1 MRITIATA
9 SVLALAIACWRG
21 QAREPLDQ
29 QRMAYKDGTTAEA
42 LDSEIITPN
51 EIALGDSVFNGPDG
65 SGICATCHGRNGVGI
80 PGAAP
85 SLSDSEWINGDG
97 SIGFIKGMIFQGV
110 PHPLRHPLPMP
121 GFGHTLTDRQW
132 QAVAAYVY
140 ALSHGGLPAS
150 LHGPIR

>member
-97 SIGFIKGMIFQGV
+97 SIGFMSRIPSGTHSRCLDSVI
-110 PHPLRHPLPMP
+110 R
-121 GFGHTLTDRQW
+121 
-132 QAVAAYVY
+132 
-140 ALSHGGLPAS
+140 S
-150 LHGPIR
+150 PIGNGRRSRPTSTH